1 MICIRKGTGLPPYRS
16 KAQAGVEYIVL
27 VAFLLLVITPVFLY
41 AFDVSSRSVRTTR
54 AKEAVDSIAIAA
66 DNICSLGGGKT
77 TVDVYMPYGSQNYTI
92 GQKTIRLNIRVNG
105 VAGDVFSRTMCNVT
119 GNISLSEG
127 YTDIPVSMLPN
138 GTVLI
143 GGS

>member
-1 MICIRKGTGLPPYRS
+1 MTCKRNGPGLPTYRG
-16 KAQAGVEYIVL
+16 KAQSGIEYIVL

-41 AFDVSSRSVRTTR
+41 ALDLSSRSVRTTR
-54 AKEAVDSIAIAA
+54 AREAVDSISIAA

-77 TVDVYMPYGSQNYTI
+77 VVDVYMPNGAENYTI
-92 GQKTIRLNIRVNG
+92 GQRTIRLNVRVNG
-105 VAGDVFSRTMCNVT
+105 VAGDIFSITMCNVT
-119 GNISLSEG
+119 GNVSLREG
-127 YTDIPVSMLPN
+127 YMQIPVSMLPN